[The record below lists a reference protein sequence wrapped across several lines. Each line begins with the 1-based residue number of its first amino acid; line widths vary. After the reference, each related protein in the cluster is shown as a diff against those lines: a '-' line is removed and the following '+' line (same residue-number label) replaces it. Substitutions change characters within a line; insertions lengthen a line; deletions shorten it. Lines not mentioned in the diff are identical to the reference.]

1 MILDILR
8 GTPIWVFALFA
19 FLMYMGAQRL
29 RTRRIDMRRLW
40 IAPAVFIVWGLS
52 GLGGRPDPFAVTL
65 ACWLIGGVIGVL
77 IGRVLEPLPQI
88 DWAQRQVLQPASVI
102 PLLRNVT
109 LFATHYLL
117 HVGAFFAPASAHL
130 MRWDAAVSGL
140 GAGYFAGWAIG
151 LLSGRPAARSETA
164 ADAARL

>member
-1 MILDILR
+1 MMLEILR
-8 GTPIWVFALFA
+8 ATPIWVFALFA

-29 RTRRIDMRRLW
+29 RSRRSDMRRLW

-52 GLGGRPDPFAVTL
+52 GLGGRPDAFAVTL
-65 ACWLIGGVIGVL
+65 ACWLSGAVIGAL

-88 DWAQRQVLQPASVI
+88 DWAQRQVLQPASAI

-109 LFATHYLL
+109 LFATHYVL

-130 MRWDAAVSGL
+130 LRWDAAVSGL

-151 LLSGRPAARSETA
+151 LLRGRAAAPSETA